1 MEQQER
7 VRITLET
14 TVPVSPELAWEYWTE
29 PRHIT
34 QWNQASEDWHTPRAE
49 NDLRV
54 GGAFTSRMES
64 KDGKFGFDFGGDGD
78 RMDQRPN
85 HDDEPLERSLP
96 PTRRAAPERD
106 GASSQLEPER
116 RLGRRDLQRPGP
128 VVDHQLEHAR
138 SWTGCRIQHQAPPLE
153 FEGKRGAGIPSP
165 D

>member
-7 VRITLET
+7 VRITVET

-64 KDGKFGFDFGGDGD
+64 KDGKFGFDFGGVYDAVEPHRLLASTLGDG
-78 RMDQRPN
+78 RTVQVSF
-85 HDDEPLERSLP
+85 EPVP
-96 PTRRAAPERD
+96 AGTRIVETFEAE
-106 GASSQLEPER
+106 GENSVE
-116 RLGRRDLQRPGP
+116 LQR
-128 VVDHQLEHAR
+128 
-138 SWTGCRIQHQAPPLE
+138 TGWQAILDSYRRYVA
-153 FEGKRGAGIPSP
+153 KQ
-165 D
+165 